1 MPEGDTIFRAAL
13 ALRTA
18 LVSHPLQR
26 FAAPRNPGPRPDV
39 GTVVEAV
46 ASHGKHLEIAF
57 DDGIVL
63 HTHMRMTGSWHLY
76 RPGER
81 WRRPER
87 QVRALIQVPEWVAVC
102 FNAPIVETYRQG
114 DSRRHPGQVS
124 LGPDLCDLNADLDE
138 CVRRLQHYPEPATS
152 VAEVL
157 LDQRVLCGVGNVYRC
172 EVLWARELS
181 PFAPVSALDSQEL
194 AALVQ
199 VSARLLRANLHRVER
214 ITVDNHVGG
223 LAVYGRQH
231 QPCPRCGAPV
241 SVRRWGEHARLLYWC
256 PGCQVRHEP
265 PTLGSKPVP

>member
-1 MPEGDTIFRAAL
+1 MPEGDTIFRAAA

-18 LVSHPLQR
+18 LVSYPVQH
-26 FAAPRNPGPRPDV
+26 FAAPRNPGPSPGV
-39 GTVVEAV
+39 GAAVEAV

-63 HTHMRMTGSWHLY
+63 HTHMRMTGSWHVY

-81 WRRPER
+81 WLRPER
-87 QVRALIQVPEWVAVC
+87 QVRALIQVPDWVAVC
-102 FNAPIVETYRQG
+102 FNAPIVETYRHG
-114 DSRRHPGQVS
+114 DARRHRGRAS
-124 LGPDLCDLNADLDE
+124 LGPDLCDLTADLDE
-138 CVRRLQHYPEPATS
+138 CVRRLQQYPEPATT

-181 PFAPVSALDSQEL
+181 PFTPVSALNDQEL
-194 AALVQ
+194 VALVQ
-199 VSARLLRANLHRVER
+199 VSAQLLRANLHRVDR
-214 ITVDNHVGG
+214 ITVDHHAGG

-231 QPCPRCGAPV
+231 EPCPRCGTQV
-241 SVRRWGEHARLLYWC
+241 LVRRWGENARLLYWC

-265 PTLGSKPVP
+265 LAPGSTPGP